1 MEKPLTPLNTDAPEE
16 YQDQDDGDNKNLDS
30 LKNCEQQEEIM
41 KTIGEIRKFTGN
53 KTIHWDVS
61 VTKSKDQKIIQ
72 ELGAYFVV
80 AKTDLPEILKNNID
94 KTASRIRERE
104 VGSFSRRIS
113 KGSLR
118 LRYHSKQNTQL
129 ESLASSQTQQCYS
142 IVQDVWQ
149 SRNPYPCDG
158 DF

>member
-16 YQDQDDGDNKNLDS
+16 YQDQDDGDNKNSDS

-53 KTIHWDVS
+53 KTIHWDAS

-80 AKTDLPEILKNNID
+80 AKTDLPEILKNNIG

-104 VGSFSRRIS
+104 RRD
-113 KGSLR
+113 
-118 LRYHSKQNTQL
+118 HSPGGYRR
-129 ESLASSQTQQCYS
+129 AH
-142 IVQDVWQ
+142 
-149 SRNPYPCDG
+149 
-158 DF
+158 